1 MATETVWQF
10 GEFRL
15 DGSNEQLWYG
25 EQARSLKPKAL
36 AVLRYLVEHAGHLV
50 TKEALFQAVWPDVV
64 VSESVLTTC
73 LREIRQA
80 LRDDARV
87 PRYIQTVHR
96 RGYRFIGTVVSR
108 QSSVGSAP
116 RPSPLRSQL
125 GAGNWQLATP
135 LVGREAELQQ
145 LHHWLDKTLNG
156 ERQIVFITGEPG
168 IGKTA
173 LIDTFLVSLSNVQ
186 TLDPKRQ
193 TLDARP
199 WIGQGQCIEHF
210 GAGEAY
216 LPVLAALGHLNREPG
231 NEQLQAV
238 LSRYAPTWLLQLPA
252 LVKADEVDLLQRK
265 IAGATR
271 ERMLREL
278 AEALEAL
285 TTEQPLVLVLEDLH
299 WSDPSTLE
307 LLAFLARR
315 RQPARLLVL
324 GTYRPVEML
333 AEGHPLKCVTHELFA
348 HGLCSELALRFLTEH
363 DIATYLHTRFPV
375 SALPTRLAQAL
386 YHRTGG
392 NPLFLTSLV
401 RDLVTRE
408 VLMLCD
414 GVWML
419 QGKVDQ
425 VGNETPE
432 SIRHLV
438 ARQRERLT
446 AEEQRILEAA
456 SLASAEFSAALVAA
470 ALETEN
476 VTIEAQCNRLAERQQ
491 FLGPA
496 GLSEWPDGT
505 VAARYGFQHA
515 VYQQLWHERVSIGQA
530 QEWQRR
536 MGERL
541 EAAYGQ
547 RASEVAAELAVH
559 FEQGREYRRAICYHQ
574 QAAETAM
581 QRNAHQEAIAH
592 LTKGLELLTSL
603 PDSPERSQQELPLQ
617 ISLGGSLIAI
627 KGYSAPE
634 VEKPYIRALEL
645 CQQVGDTAQ
654 LFPTLW
660 GLWEFSVNGARYKT
674 AHELAEQCL
683 MLAQSAK
690 DPALLVEAHYALGS
704 TSFQLGEIAAARSH
718 FEDMITLYDLQQHSS
733 YASLYV
739 QDPGVVSRV
748 YIAWALWFLGY
759 PEQALQRS
767 QEALALARDLSHPY
781 SLGIA
786 LIMGAILSQY
796 RQEVSAVH
804 ERAEEGLMLTSEQ
817 EFAFWLAQAT
827 IMDGWA
833 LAEQGQREK
842 GIIQMRHGL
851 AAYKA
856 IGAEIVLPY
865 FLALLA
871 EAYGKAG
878 QTEEGLAVLAEALAL
893 VQRIEERYYEAE
905 LYRLKGQLT
914 LQSQTS
920 LGQVSDKSQARL
932 EQVTTSQSKLQASLE
947 AEAEAC
953 FWRAIE
959 IARKQQAKSLEL
971 RALMSLVRL
980 WQQQATQYT
989 SRNTQHE
996 ARTRLDAACKTL
1008 SEIYNWFTEGFDTK
1022 DLREARALLEE
1033 YS

>member
-1 MATETVWQF
+1 
-10 GEFRL
+10 
-15 DGSNEQLWYG
+15 
-25 EQARSLKPKAL
+25 
-36 AVLRYLVEHAGHLV
+36 
-50 TKEALFQAVWPDVV
+50 
-64 VSESVLTTC
+64 
-73 LREIRQA
+73 
-80 LRDDARV
+80 
-87 PRYIQTVHR
+87 
-96 RGYRFIGTVVSR
+96 
-108 QSSVGSAP
+108 
-116 RPSPLRSQL
+116 
-125 GAGNWQLATP
+125 
-135 LVGREAELQQ
+135 
-145 LHHWLDKTLNG
+145 
-156 ERQIVFITGEPG
+156 
-168 IGKTA
+168 
-173 LIDTFLVSLSNVQ
+173 
-186 TLDPKRQ
+186 
-193 TLDARP
+193 
-199 WIGQGQCIEHF
+199 
-210 GAGEAY
+210 
-216 LPVLAALGHLNREPG
+216 
-231 NEQLQAV
+231 
-238 LSRYAPTWLLQLPA
+238 
-252 LVKADEVDLLQRK
+252 
-265 IAGATR
+265 
-271 ERMLREL
+271 
-278 AEALEAL
+278 
-285 TTEQPLVLVLEDLH
+285 
-299 WSDPSTLE
+299 
-307 LLAFLARR
+307 
-315 RQPARLLVL
+315 
-324 GTYRPVEML
+324 
-333 AEGHPLKCVTHELFA
+333 
-348 HGLCSELALRFLTEH
+348 
-363 DIATYLHTRFPV
+363 
-375 SALPTRLAQAL
+375 
-386 YHRTGG
+386 
-392 NPLFLTSLV
+392 
-401 RDLVTRE
+401 
-408 VLMLCD
+408 
-414 GVWML
+414 
-419 QGKVDQ
+419 
-425 VGNETPE
+425 
-432 SIRHLV
+432 
-438 ARQRERLT
+438 
-446 AEEQRILEAA
+446 
-456 SLASAEFSAALVAA
+456 
-470 ALETEN
+470 
-476 VTIEAQCNRLAERQQ
+476 
-491 FLGPA
+491 
-496 GLSEWPDGT
+496 
-505 VAARYGFQHA
+505 
-515 VYQQLWHERVSIGQA
+515 
-530 QEWQRR
+530 
-536 MGERL
+536 
-541 EAAYGQ
+541 
-547 RASEVAAELAVH
+547 
-559 FEQGREYRRAICYHQ
+559 
-574 QAAETAM
+574 
-581 QRNAHQEAIAH
+581 
-592 LTKGLELLTSL
+592 
-603 PDSPERSQQELPLQ
+603 
-617 ISLGGSLIAI
+617 
-627 KGYSAPE
+627 
-634 VEKPYIRALEL
+634 
-645 CQQVGDTAQ
+645 
-654 LFPTLW
+654 
-660 GLWEFSVNGARYKT
+660 
-674 AHELAEQCL
+674 